1 MMSKTAE
8 LNFDNE
14 QQRKKNDFRI
24 VAELFIFICQMYVS

>member
-14 QQRKKNDFRI
+14 QQRKENDFRI